1 MPTLILYRHA
11 KSSWDDPDLD
21 DHERPLSKRGAK
33 DAPTMARWMAGRKL
47 APDLA
52 LCSTAVRT
60 RATLALTLPG
70 LAAPPRAILYED
82 ALYLATP
89 EALIARVRDIGG
101 DVACAMIVGHNP
113 GLHAAALTLAGRG
126 RQKLLA
132 QLATK
137 VPTAA
142 VAVLQLPAWADVGT
156 GSAELVAYASPKLV
170 A

>member
-33 DAPTMARWMAGRKL
+33 DAPTMARWMAGRKFV
-47 APDLA
+47 PDLV
-52 LCSTAVRT
+52 LCSTAVRA

-70 LAAPPRAILYED
+70 LATPPRTILYED
-82 ALYLATP
+82 ELYLAAP
-89 EALIARVRDIGG
+89 DVLIARVSTIAS
-101 DVACAMIVGHNP
+101 DVGCAMIVGHNP

-126 RQKLLA
+126 RQKQLA
-132 QLATK
+132 QLATGF
-137 VPTAA
+137 PTAA
-142 VAVLQLPAWADVGT
+142 VAVLQVPAWADTGAGT
-156 GSAELVAYASPKLV
+156 AELMAYASPKLV